1 MEIDQEALH
10 RENPVED
17 RLDQTLKS
25 ISSPLKLSEKTGLSF
40 RRQILPKNI
49 INTQRF
55 DNGTGG
61 MTGRY
66 SFQRRDD
73 QMEVGGG
80 RINGANKGFFASD
93 LNSVITES
101 RNMRAKQS
109 FNN

>member
-1 MEIDQEALH
+1 M
-10 RENPVED
+10 
-17 RLDQTLKS
+17 
-25 ISSPLKLSEKTGLSF
+25 SF

-49 INTQRF
+49 IKTQRF
-55 DNGTGG
+55 DNGSGD

-66 SFQRRDD
+66 SFQRHDD

-101 RNMRAKQS
+101 RNLRAKQS
-109 FNN
+109 LNK